1 MNRQYKKIILAYLQ
15 FTFVS
20 VVFLFL
26 SGCDVQP
33 DSPKSVADNFWK
45 AVQQRDMETAKNLA
59 TWDTVDYLKYLKTEK
74 IHPERFE
81 LGEVMTGDTTAEV
94 VTTLFSSKQGKSGV
108 KVPGKTQLVKT
119 EQGWRVDVKKT
130 LASVVRHTVDNVF
143 EQLNGFMREGVKEL
157 DKAFSESLKEI
168 EKALEEGANELR
180 NELSKPSLKP
190 PINKTLQKPL
200 GREI

>member
-1 MNRQYKKIILAYLQ
+1 MILAYLQ

-33 DSPKSVADNFWK
+33 DSPKSVADSFWK
-45 AVQQRDMETAKNLA
+45 AVQQRDMETAKNFA

-81 LGEVMTGDTTAEV
+81 LGEAMVGDTTAEI
-94 VTTLFSSKQGKSGV
+94 VTTLYSSKQGKSGV
-108 KVPGKTQLVKT
+108 KVPGKTLLIKT
-119 EQGWRVDVKKT
+119 EQGWRVNVKST
-130 LASVVRHTVDNVF
+130 LASVVRHSVDNVF

-168 EKALEEGANELR
+168 ERALEKGANELK
-180 NELSKPSLKP
+180 NELSKPSLTPPSKKIPEKP
-190 PINKTLQKPL
+190 F
-200 GREI
+200 GRGI